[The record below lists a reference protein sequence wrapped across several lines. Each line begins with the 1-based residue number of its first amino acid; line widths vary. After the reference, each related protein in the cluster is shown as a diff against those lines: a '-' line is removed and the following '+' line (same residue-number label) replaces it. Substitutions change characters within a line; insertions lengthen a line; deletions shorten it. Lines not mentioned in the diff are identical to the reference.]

1 MGIARR
7 LLRASGLVLGFLG
20 LLIAVLFGTYALTLI
35 ERPTCGY
42 ECLTVDQLLR
52 SGLVHVVA
60 AGAAIAVL
68 GFGVFRWARPRSGP
82 KH

>member
-1 MGIARR
+1 MGITRR

-20 LLIAVLFGTYALTLI
+20 LGIAVLFGTYALTLI

-52 SGLVHVVA
+52 SGLVHVTVV
-60 AGAAIAVL
+60 GAAIAAL
-68 GFGVFRWARPRSGP
+68 GFGVFFWARPRP
-82 KH
+82 DRRH

>member
-20 LLIAVLFGTYALTLI
+20 LLMALAFGTLGLLYI
-35 ERPTCGY
+35 DRPNCEP

-52 SGLVHVVA
+52 SGLVHVTV
-60 AGAAIAVL
+60 AGAAIAAL